1 MSDDNLKFILE
12 AVLFASEKPLST
24 EELREAF
31 EESISVK
38 EINEALEILKTDY
51 QSQGRGFQLVEIAG
65 GFQIVTDPRFA
76 GYLKRFYQERE
87 KKKLSQATLETL
99 SIIAYRQ
106 PVTRAD
112 MEFIRGVN
120 VDGALKT
127 LVEKD
132 LVKIVGRK
140 EVPGRPMLYGTTDR
154 FLEHFGLNSVK
165 DLPALPEFTEKDLD
179 PNLLPPEMRLTE
191 GSLPAESRD
200 IFPEE
205 TGEQRAV
212 GCDNGPEEEKTS

>member
-154 FLEHFGLNSVK
+154 FLEHFGLKTAATYGNNSAPIMLNQDK
-165 DLPALPEFTEKDLD
+165 LKELNLPCYDYDFVLKRVVDEIKKYFGQ
-179 PNLLPPEMRLTE
+179 N
-191 GSLPAESRD
+191 
-200 IFPEE
+200 I
-205 TGEQRAV
+205 
-212 GCDNGPEEEKTS
+212 